1 MDFDFPSFVFG
12 AVLAS
17 GAAYLMFKVEDSS
30 IANRIAYDLLQ
41 AAHETIQ
48 GRYRAW
54 HLENPN
60 SEIVNLE
67 DLIFPIENDHFFIQK
82 VHALTTQSDLDIQS
96 YTSVYSK
103 QYDVWFLI
111 RESYDCENIRSKYFY
126 YASNQNFE
134 VLKMIGQPY
143 EFDLAR
149 HLKS

>member
-1 MDFDFPSFVFG
+1 MDFDLISFVFG

-17 GAAYLMFKVEDSS
+17 GVAYLMFKVEDGS

-41 AAHETIQ
+41 AAQETIK
-48 GRYRAW
+48 GRYKEIHAKD
-54 HLENPN
+54 PDVDF
-60 SEIVNLE
+60 SEVNVL
-67 DLIFPIENDHFFIQK
+67 PIENDQFLIQD
-82 VHALTTQSDLDIQS
+82 VPALRTQTDVDIQS

-111 RESYDCENIRSKYFY
+111 NESYDCENIRSRYFY

-134 VLKMIGQPY
+134 ILKMIGQPY
-143 EFDLAR
+143 EFNLAR